1 MQLLRAATLVT
12 ADPDATAARY
22 AKWFDYRLVERGS
35 VSRERADVWG
45 VPGSAGRHCCVCAPA
60 SGAEVYLRFIEG
72 GTPDDYQ
79 PLRSHGWAAIEICVQ
94 DVLALQRHL
103 AGSPFEIIGPAK
115 PLDGL
120 PMITAMQVR
129 GPDREVVFLTQIDGD
144 LPGLDLPRAVCP
156 VDRLFIVVLA
166 CADLHAS
173 RAWFADRLRL
183 DPGATMAVEYGVL
196 SDAFG
201 LPATQKHDIAA
212 VAHGR
217 DVFLEL
223 DQYPSAAA
231 ARTRPAGALPPGM
244 AMATFLSPDFAR
256 LDGVWIAPPTTAA
269 GVIYAGRMS
278 GVVVA
283 PDGSLVEVVAL

>member
-22 AKWFDYRLVERGS
+22 AEWFGYRLVERGP
-35 VSRERADVWG
+35 VSRERADAWG
-45 VPGSAGRHCCVCAPA
+45 SPGSAGRYYCVCAPA
-60 SGAEVYLRFIEG
+60 SGAEVYVRFIEG
-72 GTPDDYQ
+72 ATPNDYQ

-94 DVLALQRHL
+94 DVLALQRQL
-103 AGSPFEIIGPAK
+103 AGSSFEIIGSAK
-115 PLDGL
+115 ALDGL

-129 GPDREVVFLTQIDGD
+129 GPDQEIIFLTQIHAD
-144 LPGLDLPRAVCP
+144 LPGLDLPRATCP

-173 RAWFADRLRL
+173 RLWFAEQLRL

-196 SDAFG
+196 SDAFD
-201 LPATQKHDIAA
+201 LHATQKHDIATLG
-212 VAHGR
+212 HGR

-223 DQYPSAAA
+223 DQYPSAAV
-231 ARTRPAGALPPGM
+231 ARTRPAGALPPGV
-244 AMATFLSPDFAR
+244 AMATFFSPDFAS
-256 LDGVWIAPPTTAA
+256 LNGAWITPPAAAA

-278 GVVVA
+278 GAMVA
-283 PDGSLVEVVAL
+283 PGGGLVEVVAL